1 MTLTVQT
8 TWGHLVAWYLF
19 LAGMGAGLYII
30 AIGAKI
36 WRGSTAYEKAG
47 YYLSPA
53 LVILGSFLLLL
64 DLGQPLRAALAIL
77 RPHSS
82 MISVGTLILSLFI
95 AVGLLQGYLLYRGRR
110 LAAFWDWAGLLLA
123 VGAATY
129 TGLLLGV
136 VKAIPFWNNPLLP
149 VLFLVSAV
157 SSGAGLLMLLPAR
170 GPLAAGEGGD
180 ILLPQL
186 LRLDTGLIIVKAGLL
201 ATLILIAKTGGLAA
215 AASAAILLSGFF
227 ALPFWG
233 LVVVAGL
240 VIPLALELRGQA
252 HAPRG
257 RLAAGLCLLAGA
269 LALRYSV
276 VVAGVWLPL
285 GG

>member
-30 AIGAKI
+30 SVGAKI

-95 AVGLLQGYLLYRGRR
+95 AVGLLQGYCLLRGRR
-110 LAAFWDWAGLLLA
+110 LAAAWDWAGLLLA
-123 VGAATY
+123 LGAATY

-157 SSGAGLLMLLPAR
+157 SSGAGLLMLLPTR
-170 GPLAAGEGGD
+170 GLLAGEGGD
-180 ILLPQL
+180 ALRPLL
-186 LRLDTGLIIVKAGLL
+186 LRLDTGLIIAKAGLL

-215 AASAAILLSGFF
+215 AASATILLSGFF

-233 LVVVAGL
+233 LVVGAGL
-240 VIPLALELRGQA
+240 VLPLALELRGQA
-252 HAPRG
+252 HAPGG